1 MPGTQAQSV
10 NKNTIKIEPQP
21 LSMTAKGGKN
31 IAKITLNNDI
41 VVFFMFANI
50 MIFIVVMYC
59 IFLMRIRFEKA
70 RKLPL

>member
-1 MPGTQAQSV
+1 
-10 NKNTIKIEPQP
+10 
-21 LSMTAKGGKN
+21 MTAKGGKN
-31 IAKITLNNDI
+31 IAKITQNNDK

>member
-21 LSMTAKGGKN
+21 LSMTAKGGNN

-41 VVFFMFANI
+41 VVFFYVCKYNDFYRLSAL
-50 MIFIVVMYC
+50 Y
-59 IFLMRIRFEKA
+59 FLMRIRFEKA

>member
-21 LSMTAKGGKN
+21 LSMTAKGGNN
-31 IAKITLNNDI
+31 IANKTLSNDI
-41 VVFFMFANI
+41 VVFFKFANI

-59 IFLMRIRFEKA
+59 IFNVGL
-70 RKLPL
+70 L

>member
-21 LSMTAKGGKN
+21 LSMTAKGGN
-31 IAKITLNNDI
+31 IIANKTLSNDI
-41 VVFFMFANI
+41 VVFFYACKYNDFYRCR
-50 MIFIVVMYC
+50 VLY
-59 IFLMRIRFEKA
+59 FLMRIRFEKA